1 MTTPPQETP
10 AATPARDLSTL
21 PASARRT
28 LDALFRHP
36 LAHNLEWRDV
46 VALVE
51 RIGEVEEKPNREVS
65 LQVGGARHR
74 MSKPHSKDLATTEVM
89 ELRHFLAKAGWSSDN
104 AAAPTAAEA
113 SLDLVIVVDHHEAK
127 IYRNGPTADEP
138 TGPTIRP
145 YDPHHFLHH
154 LTHKDQS
161 QERGQRAPEDIGFY
175 AEIAQAVAA
184 ADRIVVIGHGAGK
197 SNAAHHLTDY
207 LRTHHPEIHQRIVS
221 ELVADLSSI
230 TTPQLH
236 DLVQQ
241 ALLP

>member
-1 MTTPPQETP
+1 MTTIQQETP
-10 AATPARDLSTL
+10 AATPTGDLSSL
-21 PASARRT
+21 PGSARRT

-65 LQVGGARHR
+65 LHVAGVRHR
-74 MSKPHSKDLATTEVM
+74 MSKPHSKDLTTIEVM
-89 ELRHFLAKAGWSSDN
+89 ELRHFLTKAGWTSDDTT
-104 AAAPTAAEA
+104 APTPIEA

-127 IYRNGPTADEP
+127 IYRNGPAADAA

-161 QERGQRAPEDIGFY
+161 RERGQRAPEDIGFY
-175 AEIAQAVAA
+175 EEIAQAVAA
-184 ADRIVVIGHGAGK
+184 ADRIILVGHGAGK

-207 LRTHHPEIHQRIVS
+207 LRTHHPAIHQRILREIVT
-221 ELVADLSSI
+221 DLSSI

-241 ALLP
+241 ALRP